1 MIEVKVWR
9 NPQGDIY
16 KFYVKGHAGYDE
28 YGKDI
33 VCAAVSAIS
42 QTAVLGIE
50 NIKGVKI
57 RKEIEEGNLEVE
69 VKEVLK
75 EEDKIKLQAILETMV
90 LGLKDVASG
99 YSEYVKVE
107 EV

>member
-9 NPQGDIY
+9 APEKGIY
-16 KFYVKGHAGYDE
+16 KFSIKGHAGYDE

-50 NIKGVKI
+50 NIKGIKI
-57 RKEIEEGNLEVE
+57 RKKIEEGNLEVE
-69 VKEVLK
+69 IVEVLK
-75 EEDKIKLQAILETMV
+75 EVDKIKLQAILETML
-90 LGLKDVASG
+90 LGLKDIAEE
-99 YSEYVKVE
+99 YSDYVKVE

>member
-9 NPQGDIY
+9 TPERGIY
-16 KFYVKGHAGYDE
+16 KFSIKGHAGYDE

-50 NIKGVKI
+50 NIEGVKI
-57 RKEIEEGNLEVE
+57 RKKIEEGNLEVE
-69 VKEVLK
+69 IEQALK
-75 EEDKIKLQAILETMV
+75 EIDRIKLQAILETML
-90 LGLKDVASG
+90 LGLKDVAQG
-99 YSEYVKVE
+99 YSDYVKVE